1 VFKLDQQ
8 KKALILDI
16 DTSSSWRKKMF
27 FKKNKNSQPAATVHQ
42 STLGVSEMSDDDLI
56 AVTGGAGNSY
66 ASSSST
72 ISLGSSVLGT
82 AWSSSSAAASTSSTS
97 GAISPTGTS
106 SLLDLIAGGKR
117 ASACESEAFFLE
129 LYLKNVPGAELVV

>member
-42 STLGVSEMSDDDLI
+42 STLGVSEMSDEDLI
-56 AVTGGAGNSY
+56 GVAGGAGISGKSSGSSNS
-66 ASSSST
+66 S
-72 ISLGSSVLGT
+72 GSSVLGAVWSNST
-82 AWSSSSAAASTSSTS
+82 AVTSTSSI
-97 GAISPTGTS
+97 GAIISLTVTS
-106 SLLDLIAGGKR
+106 SSWDLSGGNR
-117 ASACESEAFFLE
+117 NPFVN
-129 LYLKNVPGAELVV
+129 LKLPH

>member
-42 STLGVSEMSDDDLI
+42 TTLGVSEMSDDDLI
-56 AVTGGAGNSY
+56 AVTGGAGSSQ
-66 ASSSST
+66 ASSGST
-72 ISLGSSVLGT
+72 ISSGSSVSG
-82 AWSSSSAAASTSSTS
+82 AVWSSAAAWTSSTTS
-97 GAISPTGTS
+97 GATVTS
-106 SLLDLIAGGKR
+106 SLSSLLAGGKR
-117 ASACESEAFFLE
+117 A
-129 LYLKNVPGAELVV
+129 PLVILRRF

>member
-42 STLGVSEMSDDDLI
+42 STLGVSEISDDDLI
-56 AVTGGAGNSY
+56 AVTGGAG
-66 ASSSST
+66 SSNPSSGST
-72 ISLGSSVLGT
+72 TSLGSTVLGAT
-82 AWSSSSAAASTSSTS
+82 WSSTSAAASTSSTI
-97 GAISPTGTS
+97 GGISLTGTS
-106 SLLDLIAGGKR
+106 SLWGLLAGGNR
-117 ASACESEAFFLE
+117 NLR
-129 LYLKNVPGAELVV
+129 L